1 MINTLLNEA
10 TELYPNTND
19 FIVLNKRAVSDF
31 ARRVAI
37 ESAYVASTTDL
48 RGLYLYD
55 AILKHLEITE

>member
-1 MINTLLNEA
+1 MINTLLQEA

-19 FIVLNKRAVSDF
+19 FIVLNKRAVLDL

-37 ESAYVASTTDL
+37 ESSFIASTTDL

-55 AILKHLEITE
+55 AILKHLEISE